1 MPFDPRGLTSL
12 ASTDSFTL
20 WLYVT
25 TDTRAAVLAPGYFAA
40 AVGRLQPGHLIVL
53 QSADSLTFMPVLSNN
68 GVGNGVVVSASA
80 PPLRLN
86 AFADLGFDM
95 QIAPVAA
102 VTRSVALDPV
112 PSGLYTG
119 RSFTV
124 AARVSGPVETLVFT
138 MLNAAGA
145 VVAGPASVAVAS
157 GSASTSFT
165 APAPA
170 SGLRIR
176 VVDAAE
182 PLAAQTSPP
191 FVVTEPYALLTEAG
205 TSLLAADGGELL
217 L

>member
-1 MPFDPRGLTSL
+1 MPFDPRGLSSL

-40 AVGRLQPGHLIVL
+40 AATRLQPGHLIVL
-53 QSADSLTFMPVLSNN
+53 QSADSLTFIPVLSNN
-68 GVGNGVVVSASA
+68 GVGNGLVLNASA

-86 AFADLGFDM
+86 AFADLAFDFS
-95 QIAPVAA
+95 IPPVAA
-102 VTRSVALDPV
+102 VARSVALDPL

-124 AARVSGPVETLVFT
+124 AARTSGPVATLVFSL
-138 MLNAAGA
+138 LNAAGA
-145 VVAGPASVAVAS
+145 VVAGPVSVPVAS

-165 APAPA
+165 APDPG
-170 SGLRIR
+170 SGYRIR

-182 PLAAQTSPP
+182 PLAAQSSPF

-205 TSLLAADGGELL
+205 GSVLAADGGELL